1 MTYLWNEIK
10 TFLFPLEF
18 VQEYGDELIEIIIET
33 ELNPE
38 QICGALTL
46 CDMSSIW
53 GKWNQI
59 IYNQYGLNQST
70 VSWGSFW

>member
-1 MTYLWNEIK
+1 MTYLWNEIESSL
-10 TFLFPLEF
+10 FLLEF

-53 GKWNQI
+53 GK
-59 IYNQYGLNQST
+59 LNQT
-70 VSWGSFW
+70 IFL